1 MRHCVSIFGRKD
13 VGSPPVSDMTAPFL
27 MIEAESQCGGQ
38 TQIRNQSALT
48 RAAVHKKFQKFIGSR

>member
-1 MRHCVSIFGRKD
+1 MSIVERKD
-13 VGSPPVSDMTAPFL
+13 VGSPPVSGMTAPFL

-38 TQIRNQSALT
+38 IQTRNQSALV